1 LQDFIGARLAL
12 DKQST
17 VVLYQI
23 DLVTLF
29 EAKFAHKIGR
39 QPDRERIPPFC
50 NLHLVLSGV
59 DKHQIKY
66 IQSHQKAS
74 FGSSKAFLAS
84 APGAAQFLPVRR
96 LPMCIRLSP
105 RVGFRYPAISP
116 KEWQPFVDSDFRPRF
131 ASRFG

>member
-50 NLHLVLSGV
+50 NLHGVVPPSGYTSLYV
-59 DKHQIKY
+59 YHLAAIAKISMRRRRRTGLCFDGELTQDVEKTCANPTLTAIVTETR
-66 IQSHQKAS
+66 QKTS
-74 FGSSKAFLAS
+74 ITVNTPKMRS
-84 APGAAQFLPVRR
+84 ADREGR
-96 LPMCIRLSP
+96 
-105 RVGFRYPAISP
+105 
-116 KEWQPFVDSDFRPRF
+116 
-131 ASRFG
+131 